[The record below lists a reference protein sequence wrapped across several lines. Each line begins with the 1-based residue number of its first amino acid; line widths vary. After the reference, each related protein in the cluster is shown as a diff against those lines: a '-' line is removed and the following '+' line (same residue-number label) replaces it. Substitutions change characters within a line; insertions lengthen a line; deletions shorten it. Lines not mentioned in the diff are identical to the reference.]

1 MYVRLNV
8 GKRSTVPIAFLVVLL
23 QATAIVVQIHF
34 RFDPPPVFLSRAM
47 RAEDICDKTFSSE
60 DF

>member
-1 MYVRLNV
+1 VYVRLNV
-8 GKRSTVPIAFLVVLL
+8 GKRSAVPIAFLVVLI

-34 RFDPPPVFLSRAM
+34 RFDPPPVSLSRAM
-47 RAEDICDKTFSSE
+47 RAEDVYDKKFSSE